1 MMRLL
6 RLWRLAAT
14 DLRLL
19 WFAARHPNRPLWLLP
34 ALALV
39 VFYAVDPLNVAV
51 PLLGII
57 DEFVL
62 VPLALTTMARLLPL
76 EIRARFAAR

>member
-34 ALALV
+34 SLALV
-39 VFYAVDPLNVAV
+39 VLYAVDPLNVAV

-62 VPLALTTMARLLPL
+62 VPLALTTMTRFLPL
-76 EIRARFAAR
+76 KIRAGFAAR